1 MFSFLSRIRK
11 PRRADT
17 AAGSTGG
24 PASGPTILDLLEAAL
39 AEPGESEEAGRE
51 LLQQARQVLERHAA
65 VHKPAAAL
73 PELLDYV
80 RRYPHTELFQVLVA
94 RALEAAHRSDEG
106 LAVWRGIH
114 QRFPDS
120 SEAFILMLRGVKRQQ
135 GIEAGRAEIELYF
148 SGGSSSAREILL
160 EAKSWDEIGQSEQAD
175 ACFERLSRQHPEF
188 ENGYV
193 GWAQSLTR
201 RGALW
206 RARDVLQAGLDAI
219 GDGARK
225 LTRRLVD
232 LNADLAA
239 LRRLGVEGD
248 GRDVPVSILVLEKML
263 QEIGRRRNAEYDAG
277 PESFVGP
284 VLMINGSL
292 GAGGAERQF
301 VNTAVA
307 MQSAIQQGQSIAGY
321 GVLGPVQVVCR
332 SLRSREG
339 ADFFAATLRDAGI
352 PVSVYSD
359 MQAWGGCEFSSLLA
373 PYRSTC
379 ASCPSRSSR
388 ERPS

>member
-17 AAGSTGG
+17 AAGLTGG

-148 SGGSSSAREILL
+148 SGGSSSARRSCWKPR
-160 EAKSWDEIGQSEQAD
+160 AGTKSGRA
-175 ACFERLSRQHPEF
+175 SRPTPASSGCPG
-188 ENGYV
+188 NTPSSRT
-193 GWAQSLTR
+193 AMS
-201 RGALW
+201 
-206 RARDVLQAGLDAI
+206 AG
-219 GDGARK
+219 
-225 LTRRLVD
+225 
-232 LNADLAA
+232 
-239 LRRLGVEGD
+239 
-248 GRDVPVSILVLEKML
+248 
-263 QEIGRRRNAEYDAG
+263 
-277 PESFVGP
+277 
-284 VLMINGSL
+284 
-292 GAGGAERQF
+292 
-301 VNTAVA
+301 
-307 MQSAIQQGQSIAGY
+307 
-321 GVLGPVQVVCR
+321 
-332 SLRSREG
+332 RSR
-339 ADFFAATLRDAGI
+339 
-352 PVSVYSD
+352 
-359 MQAWGGCEFSSLLA
+359 
-373 PYRSTC
+373 
-379 ASCPSRSSR
+379 
-388 ERPS
+388 